1 MAFKLTIIIY
11 ELPFP
16 NLNQRLFPRLVS
28 VMQCFTFKGDKKDPI
43 MSGTPTIRQI
53 ADKNDLAGIMDRLTH
68 CLSEAIY
75 NDPYYVYIMP
85 NNSKRRSQLI
95 WLFRILLT
103 YGIRNGLIFVT
114 SDLKGASIWFGPEK
128 PTLDNI
134 ELALSGLIYYP
145 FKVGFANF
153 LRMLDVSTQWEK
165 IHLKQPKRNYYLMV
179 VGVDPAYQ
187 RKGYGSLLMQ
197 NVLNKA
203 DQEGVICYLETVTAE
218 NLLFYKKHDF
228 IPIVDKSFGGTNR
241 YWILTRRLRIQR
253 KL

>member
-1 MAFKLTIIIY
+1 
-11 ELPFP
+11 
-16 NLNQRLFPRLVS
+16 
-28 VMQCFTFKGDKKDPI
+28 
-43 MSGTPTIRQI
+43 
-53 ADKNDLAGIMDRLTH
+53 
-68 CLSEAIY
+68 
-75 NDPYYVYIMP
+75 
-85 NNSKRRSQLI
+85 
-95 WLFRILLT
+95 
-103 YGIRNGLIFVT
+103 
-114 SDLKGASIWFGPEK
+114 
-128 PTLDNI
+128 
-134 ELALSGLIYYP
+134 
-145 FKVGFANF
+145 
-153 LRMLDVSTQWEK
+153 
-165 IHLKQPKRNYYLMV
+165 MV